1 MKRRA
6 AVEARSETEMKLTY
20 TTLFVPEIA
29 AAVAFYE
36 AAFGMKAKMVHDS
49 GQYAE
54 LEAGG
59 TTLAFAAHALAR
71 GIVGRDYV
79 EATRGGAPLGFEL
92 ALQPDDVGTA
102 YARAVAAGAEPV
114 SPPEAKPWGQMAAY
128 VRDAN
133 GFLVAL
139 VREL

>member
-1 MKRRA
+1 
-6 AVEARSETEMKLTY
+6 MKLTY
-20 TTLFVPEIA
+20 TTLFVSDVA
-29 AAVAFYE
+29 ATLAFYE
-36 AAFGMKAKMVHDS
+36 QAFGMRAKMVHES

-71 GIVGRDYV
+71 GVVGRDYV
-79 EATRGGAPLGFEL
+79 EAARLGAPLGFEL
-92 ALQPDDVGTA
+92 ALGPDDVAAA

-114 SPPEAKPWGQMAAY
+114 GPPEVKPWGQMVAY
-128 VRDAN
+128 VRDGN
-133 GFLVAL
+133 GFLVSL

>member
-1 MKRRA
+1 
-6 AVEARSETEMKLTY
+6 MKLTY

-29 AAVAFYE
+29 PTLAFYE
-36 AAFGMKAKMVHDS
+36 KAFGMKAKRVHGS

-79 EATRGGAPLGFEL
+79 EATRERAPLGFEL
-92 ALQPDDVGTA
+92 ALEPDDVAAA
-102 YARAVAAGAEPV
+102 YARAAGAEPV
-114 SPPEAKPWGQMAAY
+114 SPPEAKPWGQMVAY
-128 VRDAN
+128 VRDGN

-139 VREL
+139 LREL